1 MEWYKFS
8 VHTTVEAEEMVAAML
23 SELGYEGVEIS
34 DNLPVT
40 PEESGGLFGDVVP
53 DMPEG
58 DMSAVVSFYAGT
70 DADPDAVIKSLKAGL
85 DEISCFTDIGEGSI
99 SVTRTAEEDWINNW
113 KEYFHSFLVDDIL
126 IRPTWEEDTEQV
138 PDGVSM
144 VLRIDPGTAFGTGA
158 HESTRLAIRALRKYL
173 RPQDTLLDVG
183 TGSGI
188 LGIVAL
194 KSGAARVFGTD
205 IDDNT
210 LPAIQDNLINN
221 DIDESRFTRVLGN
234 LIDDEDTRRKAGY
247 GAYNLVTANI
257 IAEILADLTPCIPAH
272 LKKGGLYIT
281 SGILAEKEELVLEA
295 ADKAGF
301 DLLEIDRMG
310 EWSGMVF
317 RLRDHQ

>member
-8 VHTTVEAEEMVAAML
+8 IHTTVEAEEMVAAMI
-23 SELGYEGVEIS
+23 SELGYEGIEIS

-53 DMPEG
+53 DLPEG
-58 DMSAVVSFYAGT
+58 DRSAVVSFYTDTGT
-70 DADPDAVIKSLKAGL
+70 DPGAVTESLKAGL
-85 DEISCFTDIGEGSI
+85 EEISSYADTGEGSI
-99 SVTRTAEEDWINNW
+99 SVSKTAEEDWINNW

-126 IRPTWEEDTEQV
+126 IRPTWEEGEEQV
-138 PDGVSM
+138 PEGVSM

-158 HESTRLAIRALRKYL
+158 HESTRLAIRALRKYI
-173 RPQDTLLDVG
+173 RPQDALLDVG

-210 LPAIQDNLINN
+210 LPAVQDNLLNN
-221 DIDESRFTRVLGN
+221 NIDEKQFTWVLGN
-234 LIDDEDTRRKAGY
+234 LINDEDIRRKAGY
-247 GAYNLVTANI
+247 GTYNLVTANI
-257 IAEILADLTPCIPAH
+257 IAEILEDLTPCIPAH
-272 LKKGGLYIT
+272 LKKGGIYIT
-281 SGILAEKEELVLEA
+281 SGILTEKEELVIDA

-301 DLLEIDRMG
+301 DVLEIDRMG
-310 EWSGMVF
+310 EWSGIVF
-317 RLRDHQ
+317 RLRDH